1 MSIYFEGEWPKFF
14 DFCHMVGMLSDEA
27 KKALRYLPKE
37 LPSEVWCDSRF
48 LHRDKQEEQVYAGAL
63 AKLEEVANRNG
74 RADVVFSLGESLML
88 AAAIKAAGCGERIP
102 SPIGSAWPTTFLIMK
117 VATRA
122 LRVAFEAGTAE
133 DRHQAIRYLRESME
147 SLDKE
152 LYEKENT
159 R

>member
-1 MSIYFEGEWPKFF
+1 MSIYFEGEWPK
-14 DFCHMVGMLSDEA
+14 
-27 KKALRYLPKE
+27 
-37 LPSEVWCDSRF
+37 
-48 LHRDKQEEQVYAGAL
+48 L

-88 AAAIKAAGCGERIP
+88 AAAIKAAGCGEIIP